1 MPRRTRESA
10 SQRQVRIG
18 QAAEILGVSI
28 ETLRRWETD
37 GRLRTTRTTGGQR
50 TVDLDEVQRVRSRS
64 TRRERAIV
72 GQSARNRFEGVITR
86 VERDRVAAVVEVM
99 SGPHRLVSLLTA
111 EAVDDLGLE
120 IGKEVVCVVKATN
133 VIVEVPAKR

>member
-1 MPRRTRESA
+1 V
-10 SQRQVRIG
+10 VRIG

-37 GRLRTTRTTGGQR
+37 GRLHTTRSAGGQR
-50 TVDLDEVQRVRSRS
+50 VVELEEVRWVRGRT

-99 SGPHRLVSLLTA
+99 SGPHRLVSLMTA

-120 IGKEVVCVVKATN
+120 AGKEVVCVVKATN

>member
-1 MPRRTRESA
+1 MPRRARSSA
-10 SQRQVRIG
+10 SPHVVRIG

-37 GRLRTTRTTGGQR
+37 GRLHTTRSAGGQR
-50 TVDLDEVQRVRSRS
+50 VVELEEVRRVRGRT

-99 SGPHRLVSLLTA
+99 SGPHRLVSLMTA

-120 IGKEVVCVVKATN
+120 AGKEVVCVVKATN